1 MTGFQGKRA
10 ENFAPLS
17 GVKVLDFSHVIAGPL
32 ASFYLAQLGAT
43 VIKVEGREG
52 DVMRNTPRGAQAY
65 AALNHG
71 KQSLRLDLN
80 DAAQKQHALK
90 LAAETDILLD
100 NLRPGA
106 LEKHGLGPAAMLTV
120 NPKLIYCSV
129 SGFGRA
135 GSGSDANPLAG
146 RPAYDHVVQA
156 ATGMAL
162 MAGNENDPPIKVG
175 FPAIDAATGLLAAFA
190 MLAGLRERDRI
201 GRGMLLD
208 ISMSNAALQLM
219 YPFACEALTSGS
231 TPPRVG
237 NQGYSGSPAA
247 DLFETSDGWIA
258 IGANKPKHVAAL
270 LRALK
275 LDDIAADRT
284 VFPDGLAIG
293 GPASFA
299 RAADPAKLKAALAE
313 ALRGQQA
320 AALEEALAA
329 HGVPVAR
336 LRKLGEFASE
346 LRAMPG
352 SCAVQLGEGEASSWS
367 PGLGFGVFE
376 A

>member
-1 MTGFQGKRA
+1 MTVFQGKRA
-10 ENFAPLS
+10 EGFAPLS

-80 DAAQKQHALK
+80 DAAQKQEALK
-90 LAAETDILLD
+90 LAAEADILLD

-106 LEKHGLGPAAMLTV
+106 LEKHGLGPAAMLAA

-135 GSGSDANPLAG
+135 GSGPGSG

-219 YPFACEALTSGS
+219 YPFACEALTSGD

-270 LRALK
+270 LRALQ
-275 LDDIAADRT
+275 LDGVLADRT
-284 VFPDGLAIG
+284 IFPDGLATG

-299 RAADPAKLKAALAE
+299 RAADPAKLKSALAE

-329 HGVPVAR
+329 QGVPVAR

>member
-1 MTGFQGKRA
+1 MAGFQGKRA
-10 ENFAPLS
+10 EAFAPLT

-43 VIKVEGREG
+43 VVKVEGREG

-80 DAAQKQHALK
+80 DDQQKRQALQ
-90 LAAETDILLD
+90 LASEADILLD

-106 LEKHGLGPAAMLTV
+106 LETLGLGPAAMLEA

-135 GSGSDANPLAG
+135 GSGPNPWAG

-162 MAGNENDPPIKVG
+162 MAGNEGDPPIKVG

-190 MLAGLRERDRI
+190 MLAGLRERDRT

-208 ISMSNAALQLM
+208 VSMSNAALQLM
-219 YPFACEALTSGS
+219 YPFTCEALTTGN

-247 DLFETSDGWIA
+247 DLFATSDGWIA

-270 LRALK
+270 LQALQ
-275 LDDIAADRT
+275 LQDVAADRT
-284 VFPDGLAIG
+284 IFPDGLSGG

-299 RAADPAKLKAALAE
+299 RAADPAKLKAALAA
-313 ALRGQQA
+313 ALRSRKA
-320 AALEEALAA
+320 AELEESLAA

-346 LRAMPG
+346 LRAMPDAG
-352 SCAVQLGEGEASSWS
+352 AVQLGEGAASTWS
-367 PGLGFGVFE
+367 PGLGFGVFP